1 MLKKA
6 LLIGLTA
13 SVLSGCSLWGGSD
26 EIEPNPLVDFTAEKQ
41 FVVKWS
47 AQVGDGPGKAY
58 HQMTPAITSDRVF
71 AADREGLVV
80 AVDKTTGKSLWKTD
94 LDVALTAGTGAGAD
108 RVVVVG
114 LSGDVYCLS
123 AATGEILWQH
133 ALSSEVVSEPQ
144 LNNQIVVVQQING
157 VIVALN
163 GQSGQ
168 EVWRYESQMPRL
180 TLRGTSAPLVAL
192 DVTLAGLDNGKFV
205 ALDNNT
211 GAVLWEQNVSV
222 AEGRSELERMTDVDG
237 RPLLFENVIYV
248 PSFQGELIAI
258 NPYNAQTVWK
268 KKVSSFKSLAA
279 DFGNIYLSEANDH
292 VQAFDAR
299 SAASVWSQNQLEYRR
314 LTAPV
319 VSGNSVI
326 VGDKEGYLH
335 AMSQIDGHFVARY
348 DTNSGLTGDMKVSDG
363 VVYALTD
370 SGRLLALTLK

>member
-1 MLKKA
+1 MFKKA
-6 LLIGLTA
+6 LLIGVTA

-26 EIEPNPLVDFTAEKQ
+26 EIEPSPLVDFTAEKQ
-41 FVVKWS
+41 FAVKWS
-47 AQVGDGPGKAY
+47 AQIGDGPGDAY
-58 HQMTPAITSDRVF
+58 HQMTPAVTNDRVY
-71 AADREGLVV
+71 ASDQDGLVV
-80 AVDKTTGKSLWKTD
+80 AIDKANGKSLWKTD
-94 LDVALTAGTGAGAD
+94 LDVALTAGVGAGAG

-114 LSGDVYCLS
+114 LSGEVYCLD
-123 AATGEILWQH
+123 AATGELLWQH
-133 ALSSEVVSEPQ
+133 TLRSEVVSEPQ

-157 VIVALN
+157 VIVALD
-163 GQSGQ
+163 GQSGD
-168 EVWRYESQMPRL
+168 EKWRYESQMPRL
-180 TLRGTSAPLVAL
+180 SLRGTSAPLVAL

-205 ALDNNT
+205 ALDNNN
-211 GAVLWEQNVSV
+211 GSILWEQNVSV

-248 PSFQGELIAI
+248 PSYQGELIAI

-268 KKVSSFKSLAA
+268 KKVSSYRSLAA

-348 DTNSGLTGDMKVSDG
+348 DANSGLTGDMKVSDD
-363 VVYALTD
+363 VLYVLTD

>member
-1 MLKKA
+1 MFKKA

-26 EIEPNPLVDFTAEKQ
+26 EIEPSPLVDFTAEKK
-41 FVVKWS
+41 FAVKWS
-47 AQVGDGPGKAY
+47 VQIGDGPGDAY
-58 HQMTPAITSDRVF
+58 HQMTPGVTSDRVY
-71 AADREGLVV
+71 ASDQDGLVV
-80 AVDKTTGKSLWKTD
+80 AIDKANGKSLWKTD
-94 LDVALTAGTGAGAD
+94 LDVALTAGVGAGAG

-114 LSGDVYCLS
+114 LSGEVFCLD
-123 AATGEILWQH
+123 AATGELLWQH
-133 ALSSEVVSEPQ
+133 TLRSEVVSEPQ

-157 VIVALN
+157 VIVALD
-163 GQSGQ
+163 GQSGD
-168 EVWRYESQMPRL
+168 EKWRYESQMPRL
-180 TLRGTSAPLVAL
+180 SLRGTSAPLVAL

-205 ALDNNT
+205 ALDNNN
-211 GAVLWEQNVSV
+211 GSILWEQNVSV

-248 PSFQGELIAI
+248 PSYQGELIAI

-268 KKVSSFKSLAA
+268 KEVSSYRSLAA

-348 DTNSGLTGDMKVSDG
+348 DANSGLTGDMKVSDD
-363 VVYALTD
+363 VLYVLTD

>member
-1 MLKKA
+1 MLKKM

-13 SVLSGCSLWGGSD
+13 GVLSGCSLWGGSD

-47 AQVGDGPGKAY
+47 VQVGDGPGKAY
-58 HQMTPAITSDRVF
+58 HQMTPAVTSERVF

-80 AVDKTTGKSLWKTD
+80 AVDKATGKTLWKTD
-94 LDVALTAGTGAGAD
+94 LDVELTSGTGAGAN
-108 RVVVVG
+108 RVVVVALTG
-114 LSGDVYCLS
+114 EVYCLN
-123 AATGEILWQH
+123 ADTGEVAWTRTLK
-133 ALSSEVVSEPQ
+133 SEVVSEPQ
-144 LNNQIVVVQQING
+144 LNNQIVVLQLING

-163 GQSGQ
+163 GQTGQ
-168 EVWRYESQMPRL
+168 EAWRYESQSPRL
-180 TLRGTSAPLVAL
+180 TLRGTSSPLVAL

-205 ALDNNT
+205 ALDNAS
-211 GAVLWEQNVSV
+211 GSVLWEQSVSV

-248 PSFQGELIAI
+248 PSYQGELVAI
-258 NPYNAQTVWK
+258 NPFNAQTVWK
-268 KKVSSFKSLAA
+268 KKVSSFRSLAA
-279 DFGNIYLSEANDH
+279 GFGNIYLSESNDH

-326 VGDKEGYLH
+326 VGDREGYLH

-348 DTNSGLTGDMKVSDG
+348 DANSGLTGDMKVSDDI
-363 VVYALTD
+363 VYALTD
-370 SGRLLALTLK
+370 SGRLLALTLQ